1 MTLRD
6 EMSRSN
12 RQPAH
17 KKWQDGKFYDELIF
31 ESAAYLEQL
40 PRSIEA
46 MFYLTTNCKV
56 DIFDGPK
63 CKDYVQKVRC
73 AMKLHAMSIV
83 LDYMDLANVPSIPL
97 AGTQEISSA
106 FQSDTE

>member
-1 MTLRD
+1 MCTMYCIDQKYNYLFLP
-6 EMSRSN
+6 M
-12 RQPAH
+12 Q
-17 KKWQDGKFYDELIF
+17 LIF

-63 CKDYVQKVRC
+63 CKDYVQKAHKRF
-73 AMKLHAMSIV
+73 LQHFN
-83 LDYMDLANVPSIPL
+83 LTQNEIPL
-97 AGTQEISSA
+97 LKLDLWNWDAPFSLE
-106 FQSDTE
+106 